1 MAFDSKHEKKNQL
14 AKFTLE
20 EVMEELD
27 KMKDVRL
34 GKYPE
39 IIGNK
44 RKRNEGPKI
53 YSRKVGM
60 WRLPCWKHLKLPHN
74 LDVMHIEKNICE
86 NILHTL
92 LNV

>member
-1 MAFDSKHEKKNQL
+1 
-14 AKFTLE
+14 LE